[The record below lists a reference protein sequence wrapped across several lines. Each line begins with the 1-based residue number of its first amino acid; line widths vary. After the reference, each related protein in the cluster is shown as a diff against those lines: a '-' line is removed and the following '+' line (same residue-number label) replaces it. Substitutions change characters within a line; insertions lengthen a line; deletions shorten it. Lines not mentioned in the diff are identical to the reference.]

1 MAPRITGYLARGKK
15 MRRRQGNAYDRLLL
29 AIGLACAAVQDVH
42 THRLDNGLT
51 LHIAPGHP
59 APVVAVQAW
68 VGVGSADEQAHEVGI
83 AHAVEHML
91 FKGSSRYGLGE
102 LARTIEAGGGEINAF
117 TAFDHTVYHAVLGR
131 DHADAAIDALGDTL
145 LSPRVDR
152 DELARER
159 RVILEEIRQ
168 GTDDPARTVAQSL
181 FATAFAQHPYRRP
194 VIGTADS
201 VQELS
206 EHQLVG
212 FFRSHY
218 VGDNLTLVVAGDVD
232 PARVLRSVERRF
244 RAMPAGVRPPTRV
257 RESDQ
262 AAPRASAQYR
272 DVAEAYLAVGFH
284 VPSARHPDIAALD
297 VAAILLGQSESARLP
312 KLLRD
317 RDGVVTSAYANVHAL
332 RDPGLL
338 VLSATTRPARAEA
351 AVGKLVDQTLSLVD
365 DLSSD
370 ELDKARIAVESSFVR
385 QLETAQGRA
394 RSLGWHATI
403 AGDPQFGHVYLDR
416 IRSVRRGDVAKVMQ
430 RYLQPHNA
438 SVAAVLPKR
447 HQARSQRVTFARE
460 AENRVRRSLTT
471 KPVAA
476 QPAEQRVLLGNGTVL
491 LVRRDPSVP
500 VVAMRAVW
508 RGGQRVEDA
517 KTSGASTLL
526 ARTIT
531 RGCGKLDA
539 AQTSDRIDR
548 LGGGMSA
555 VAGRNSFGISA
566 EWLARS
572 WRPGFELLA
581 DCILAPALA
590 STELEAQRR
599 LLLDDQVAQAGEPA
613 QLAFRTFSEAL
624 YGTAHPYARDV
635 LGTARSIEAFER
647 ATLLAFYRDRYPASA
662 LTLSIVGDVDLDEVI
677 AAAKARFD
685 KAPRTNVKA
694 PVDVPPFADRLAV
707 LDKRRP
713 DQREVFAFLDRAQ
726 AHLVVGFPGATLDAP
741 DRFALE
747 LLVAVLG
754 GQGGRL
760 FAELRDKRALV
771 YRVSAHSIEGVDPG
785 FVAVYLSCAPD
796 KLGEAVEVARAELA
810 RIRTEGV
817 TAAELERAKSYA
829 IGSHQIAMQRRA
841 AVANAMAYHEAYGL
855 GWESWSRYDAAI
867 RAVNPADV
875 AAAAAKYLRDDR
887 MITATVR
894 SKIASPGAAQR
905 SKIKQAPRAPVRDTP
920 KPRAVP
926 RVRPPRGTV

>member
-1 MAPRITGYLARGKK
+1 
-15 MRRRQGNAYDRLLL
+15 MRRRRGSAYDRLLL
-29 AIGLACAAVQDVH
+29 AVSLACAAVQDVQ
-42 THRLDNGLT
+42 THHLDNGLT
-51 LHIAPGHP
+51 LHIAAGHP

-68 VGVGSADEQAHEVGI
+68 VGVGSADEQAHEVGL

-91 FKGSSRYGLGE
+91 FKGSTGYGLGE

-168 GTDDPARTVAQSL
+168 GSDDPARSVAQSL
-181 FATAFAQHPYRRP
+181 FATAFATHPYRRP

-206 EHQLVG
+206 ERQLVE

-218 VGDNLTLVVAGDVD
+218 TSDNLTLVVAGDVD
-232 PARVLRSVERRF
+232 PARIARAVERRF
-244 RAMPAGVRPPTRV
+244 RTMPAGAGVAPRG
-257 RESDQ
+257 REPEQ
-262 AAPRASAQYR
+262 TAPRASAQVR
-272 DVAEAYLAVGFH
+272 DVSEAYLALGFH

-297 VAAILLGQSESARLP
+297 VAAILLGQSESARLSR
-312 KLLRD
+312 LLRD
-317 RDGVVTSAYANVHAL
+317 RDEIVTSAYANVHAL

-338 VLSATTRPARAEA
+338 VLSATTRPSHATGAI
-351 AVGKLVDQTLSLVD
+351 GKLVDHAQSLAD
-365 DLSSD
+365 ELDSD
-370 ELDKARIAVESSFVR
+370 ELDKARIAAEAAFVR

-394 RSLGWHATI
+394 RALGWNATV

-416 IRSVRRGDVAKVMQ
+416 IRSVRRSDVAKVMQ

-438 SVAAVLPKR
+438 SVAAVLPR
-447 HQARSQRVTFARE
+447 RPRGRVAERGRATVFARE
-460 AENRVRRSLTT
+460 AEQRVRRSLAPR
-471 KPVAA
+471 PV
-476 QPAEQRVLLGNGTVL
+476 PATPSEKRVVLGNGTVL

-517 KTSGASTLL
+517 RTAGASTLL
-526 ARTIT
+526 SRLIT
-531 RGCGKLDA
+531 RGCGTLDA
-539 AQTSDRIDR
+539 AQIADRVDR
-548 LGGGMSA
+548 LGGGLSA

-572 WRPGFELLA
+572 WKPGFELLA
-581 DCILAPALA
+581 DCILAPALS
-590 STELEAQRR
+590 STELEGQRR
-599 LLLDDQVAQAGEPA
+599 LLLDDQIAQAGEPA

-624 YGTAHPYARDV
+624 YGSDHPYARDV
-635 LGTARSIEAFER
+635 LGTAQSIEGLER
-647 ATLLAFYRDRYPASA
+647 DTLAAFYRERYPTSA
-662 LTLSIVGDVDLDEVI
+662 LTLAIVGDVDLDEVI
-677 AAAKARFD
+677 AAARARFD
-685 KAPRTNVKA
+685 RAPRGKPGKPA
-694 PVDVPPFADRLAV
+694 GAAGAFAARLDQ

-713 DQREVFAFLDRAQ
+713 DQREVFQFLPRAQ
-726 AHLVVGFPGATLDAP
+726 AHLVIGFPGATLDAP

-796 KLGEAVEVARAELA
+796 KLGEAVAATREELA
-810 RIRTEGV
+810 RIRTGGV
-817 TAAELERAKSYA
+817 SLAELDRAKSYS

-867 RAVNPADV
+867 RKVTPADL
-875 AAAAAKYLRDDR
+875 AAAAAKYLRDER

-894 SKIASPGAAQR
+894 PPAATPGAVQR
-905 SKIKQAPRAPVRDTP
+905 SKIKQSPRQPARDQPRKP
-920 KPRAVP
+920 KASPPA
-926 RVRPPRGTV
+926 RVRPRGNA

>member
-1 MAPRITGYLARGKK
+1 
-15 MRRRQGNAYDRLLL
+15 MRFRKGSAYDRLLL
-29 AIGLACAAVQDVH
+29 AVGLACVAVQDVH

-117 TAFDHTVYHAVLGR
+117 TAFDHTVYHAVLGS

-152 DELARER
+152 EELARER

-168 GTDDPARTVAQSL
+168 GSDDPARTVAQGV

-206 EHQLVG
+206 DRQLVE
-212 FFRSHY
+212 FFRTHY

-232 PARVLRSVERRF
+232 PARVIRSVERRF
-244 RAMPAGVRPPTRV
+244 RAMPAGTRPPTRV

-262 AAPRASAQYR
+262 TAPRASAQYR

-284 VPSARHPDIAALD
+284 VPAARHPDIASLD

-338 VLSATTRPARAEA
+338 VLSATTKPARANT
-351 AVGKLVDQTLSLVD
+351 AVGKLVDHTLSLID
-365 DLSSD
+365 ELSSD
-370 ELDKARIAVESSFVR
+370 ELDKARIAAESSFVR

-447 HQARSQRVTFARE
+447 GARRAFARE

-471 KPVAA
+471 KRVPAP
-476 QPAEQRVLLGNGTVL
+476 PAERRVVLGNGTVL

-517 KTSGASTLL
+517 KTAGASTLL

-572 WRPGFELLA
+572 WKPGLELLA
-581 DCILAPALA
+581 DCILAPSLV

-599 LLLDDQVAQAGEPA
+599 LLLDDQVAQAAEPA
-613 QLAFRTFSEAL
+613 QLVFRTFSEAL
-624 YGTAHPYARDV
+624 YGSAHPYARDV
-635 LGTARSIEAFER
+635 LGTPRSIESFER
-647 ATLLAFYRDRYPASA
+647 ATLLAFYRERYPSSA
-662 LTLSIVGDVDLDEVI
+662 LTLSIVGDVDLDEVV
-677 AAAKARFD
+677 AAARARFEVPGSRGD
-685 KAPRTNVKA
+685 APRTNLKA
-694 PVDVPPFADRLAV
+694 PDIAPFTERLNE

-713 DQREVFAFLDRAQ
+713 DQREVFRYLDRAQ

-785 FVAVYLSCAPD
+785 FVAVYLSCSPD
-796 KLGEAVEVARAELA
+796 KLAEVVPAVRAELTKL
-810 RIRTEGV
+810 RTDGV
-817 TAAELERAKSYA
+817 TAAELDRAKSYA

-855 GWESWSRYDAAI
+855 GWESWSRYDDAI
-867 RAVNPADV
+867 RAVKPADL

-894 SKIASPGAAQR
+894 SPVASPGAQQR
-905 SKIKQAPRAPVRDTP
+905 SKIKQPPRPPVRDRR
-920 KPRAVP
+920 RAANP
-926 RVRPPRGTV
+926 APLPSSGRARSEARGPRGNA